1 MSGADDPRRRGQ
13 AEEPTASGVEGG
25 SSGVESGSSGVESGS
40 SGVESG
46 SRPTPT
52 MSRQRDDAAPPHA
65 VPDDRPA
72 APPRSGD
79 LPEDGDLPLV
89 DELDLRELLRDAMRP
104 PPAAP
109 PSLLRGVQRRI
120 RVRSRGKFYG
130 DGWSTARSPRSTY
143 LMTSLF
149 MLCLIAFVFLVLV
162 PWSTGA
168 LP

>member
-1 MSGADDPRRRGQ
+1 MSGADDPKRTGR
-13 AEEPTASGVEGG
+13 ADEPAASNA
-25 SSGVESGSSGVESGS
+25 
-40 SGVESG
+40 ESG
-46 SRPTPT
+46 SRPSAPPVER
-52 MSRQRDDAAPPHA
+52 SPAAAPLRDLPE
-65 VPDDRPA
+65 D
-72 APPRSGD
+72 GD
-79 LPEDGDLPLV
+79 FPEDGDLPLV
-89 DELDLRELLRDAMRP
+89 DELDLRELVRGAMRP

-149 MLCLIAFVFLVLV
+149 MLALIAFVFLVLI
-162 PWSTGA
+162 PWSGGA

>member
-1 MSGADDPRRRGQ
+1 MSEADDPRRTGQ
-13 AEEPTASGVEGG
+13 SDEPAASGA
-25 SSGVESGSSGVESGS
+25 
-40 SGVESG
+40 ESG
-46 SRPTPT
+46 SRPTAPPVE
-52 MSRQRDDAAPPHA
+52 RPPAAAAPRDDLPE
-65 VPDDRPA
+65 DDDFPEE
-72 APPRSGD
+72 GD
-79 LPEDGDLPLV
+79 LPEEGPLPLV
-89 DELDLRELLRDAMRP
+89 DELDLRELVRGAMRP

-149 MLCLIAFVFLVLV
+149 MLALIAFVFLVLI
-162 PWSTGA
+162 PWSGGA